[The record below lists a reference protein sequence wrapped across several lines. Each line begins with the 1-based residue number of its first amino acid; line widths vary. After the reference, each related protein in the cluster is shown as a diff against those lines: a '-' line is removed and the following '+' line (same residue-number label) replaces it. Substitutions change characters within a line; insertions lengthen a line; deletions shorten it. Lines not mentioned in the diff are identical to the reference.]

1 MLFAF
6 VRGAGLREVQ
16 SKKVFEE
23 TCAEAALQ
31 AQDESNCLFERGG
44 QIVCGAHIAVELF
57 GDAFLFAPF
66 EFQQHMFLGREM
78 KEESAVRD
86 SGGRNDR
93 ADVGVCHAAPFELGD
108 GSSQ

>member
-1 MLFAF
+1 M
-6 VRGAGLREVQ
+6 Q
-16 SKKVFEE
+16 SQKVFEE
-23 TCAEAALQ
+23 ACTETALQ
-31 AQDESNCLFERGG
+31 TQDESNGLFERGG

-66 EFQQHMFLGREM
+66 EFQQHVFLGREV
-78 KEESAVRD
+78 KEESAVCD

-108 GSSQ
+108 CSSH